1 MYMYKIIDE
10 LLQRG
15 EYKKAHKLVIKK
27 LSSTKRID
35 NKVYLLKSA
44 IFICLREHNVSLAK
58 KYSDQIIVLAD
69 KTDDINYKSVIYHM
83 YGLTLFKTGNLID
96 AHMNLKKALY
106 LSRQAKNE
114 ELEVKVLDS
123 IGKYYEDD
131 GEVLNA
137 IYYYKMSERKK
148 IILKDN
154 IGLAITYGNLGRV
167 YFESGDIY
175 KAKEYFQLDY
185 TISKNLEDYF
195 GQTIMLNQL
204 GDVYRMLGHINYS
217 EKSYQSALDIANKM
231 DYELS
236 RGFSILGLGYIAT
249 LHDEI
254 EKAKE
259 YAEKVRKIFK
269 SFNKY
274 DGKIDSLILLSN
286 IAIRENDMEQA
297 EKYLLKANNLAVNAK
312 VNFEISKS
320 LFETAK
326 FYFMKNKI
334 YDGLERVD
342 RYFQVMMKLSKS
354 EFSIFRNVLALG
366 EELVGAEDAL
376 LILKRDRA
384 LEMIKI
390 SPGLRNRFKISR
402 QVLTSWEELH
412 ERVVDKSEHSSS
424 REISNWLRENKYI
437 SEKYIVAA
445 SLSREGDD
453 FGYIVAMN
461 NNPFLRSFDDT
472 LNILNVYASKV
483 AEVIS
488 TVLSIELSRYDALTR
503 LKNRESLD
511 KEIKDEVYKAIVFK
525 KNFITLMIDIDDFKD
540 INDVYGHQL
549 GDFILVNISNI
560 LRSQTRETDLIFRY
574 GGDEFLVVIGNV
586 NRSSVEKFA
595 ERLLE
600 KVRKQN
606 IIYRLSGLKI
616 TISIGGYIFKGSE
629 YSEDTESFS
638 SKEIIKKA
646 DKSLYKAK
654 YAGKDRFCLYG
665 EGQEI

>member
-1 MYMYKIIDE
+1 MYKTIDE

-15 EYKKAHKLVIKK
+15 EYKKAHKLIIKK

-69 KTDDINYKSVIYHM
+69 KTDNINYKSVIYHM

-236 RGFSILGLGYIAT
+236 KGFSILGLGYIAT

-297 EKYLLKANNLAVNAK
+297 EKYLLRANNLAVNAK

-402 QVLTSWEELH
+402 QVLASWEELH

-437 SEKYIVAA
+437 SEEYIVAA
-445 SLSREGDD
+445 SLSREGND

>member
-1 MYMYKIIDE
+1 MYKIIDE

-15 EYKKAHKLVIKK
+15 EYKKAHKLVIKE

-35 NKVYLLKSA
+35 NKIYLLKSA

-58 KYSDQIIVLAD
+58 KYSEQIIVLAD
-69 KTDDINYKSVIYHM
+69 KTDDISFKSIIYHM

-96 AHMNLKKALY
+96 AHMNLKKSLY
-106 LSRQAKNE
+106 LSRQANNE

-148 IILKDN
+148 IVLKDN

-231 DYELS
+231 GYELS
-236 RGFSILGLGYIAT
+236 KGFSILGLGYIAT
-249 LHDEI
+249 LHDEM

-259 YAEKVRKIFK
+259 YAEKVRKIFE

-297 EKYLLKANNLAVNAK
+297 EKYLLRANNFAVNAK

-326 FYFMKNKI
+326 FYFKKNEV
-334 YDGLERVD
+334 YDGLEKVD

-424 REISNWLRENKYI
+424 REITNWLRENKYI
-437 SEKYIVAA
+437 SKEYIAA
-445 SLSREGDD
+445 AALCREGED

-472 LNILNVYASKV
+472 LNILNVYACKV

-511 KEIKDEVYKAIVFK
+511 KEIKDEIYKAVVFR
-525 KNFITLMIDIDDFKD
+525 KNFITLMIDIDDFKE

-586 NRSSVEKFA
+586 NRSSVEKFV

-629 YSEDTESFS
+629 YSEDPESFS

-654 YAGKDRFCLYG
+654 YAGKDRFCLYD

>member
-1 MYMYKIIDE
+1 MYKIIDE